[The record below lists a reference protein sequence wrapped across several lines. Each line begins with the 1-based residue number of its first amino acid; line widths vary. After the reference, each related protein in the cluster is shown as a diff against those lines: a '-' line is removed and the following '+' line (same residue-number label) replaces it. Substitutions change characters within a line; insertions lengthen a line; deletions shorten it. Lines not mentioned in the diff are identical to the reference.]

1 VLFDA
6 AASDTSGV
14 KSWNVLVAD
23 DSPVNLR
30 LVTSILESHGHRVV
44 TVDNGL
50 LAFNAAGETP
60 FDAIL
65 MDLDMPEMDGL
76 QATAAIR
83 EAERHATHRATI
95 IALTARTLPGA
106 REACTAV
113 GMDGFLGKPI
123 SADTLLPLM
132 RELVHAEQAD
142 LKGRAT
148 MDRSADLNGR
158 PTKPAN
164 PPAIDQQDLL
174 ERLGGDDELLA
185 ELTDIFH
192 AETPRMMAALRTAVD
207 AGDATNVQRVSH
219 TLRGSVAVFGAHAAS
234 HAALALEHLARGGS
248 LTGASDVLAT
258 LDAEIARLG
267 DELTRLTRSSR
278 A

>member
-1 VLFDA
+1 
-6 AASDTSGV
+6 V

-44 TVDNGL
+44 TVENGL

-83 EAERHATHRATI
+83 EAERHASHRATI

-106 REACTAV
+106 REACMAV

-132 RELVHAEQAD
+132 TELVHPEHTH

-148 MDRSADLNGR
+148 
-158 PTKPAN
+158 TPAN
-164 PPAIDQQDLL
+164 PPAIDQRDLL
-174 ERLGGDDELLA
+174 ERLGGDDELLM

-234 HAALALEHLARGGS
+234 HAALALEHMARGGS
-248 LTGASDVLAT
+248 LAGASDALAT
-258 LDAEIARLG
+258 LDDEIARLSE
-267 DELTRLTRSSR
+267 ELTRLTRSSR

>member
-1 VLFDA
+1 MN
-6 AASDTSGV
+6 
-14 KSWNVLVAD
+14 SWRVLVAD

-30 LVTSILESHGHRVV
+30 LVTSILESHGHRAV
-44 TVDNGL
+44 TVGNGL
-50 LAFNAAGETP
+50 LAFNAAGETA

-83 EAERHATHRATI
+83 EAERRSPHRATI

-106 REACTAV
+106 REACMAV

-132 RELVHAEQAD
+132 RDLVQTAKAAGTAD
-142 LKGRAT
+142 RKTDVKADAKVRPAAAT
-148 MDRSADLNGR
+148 A
-158 PTKPAN
+158 A
-164 PPAIDQQDLL
+164 PAIDRADLL
-174 ERLGGDDELLA
+174 ERLGGDAELLA
-185 ELTDIFH
+185 ELAEIFY
-192 AETPRMMAALRTAVD
+192 AETPRMLTALRTAAEV
-207 AGDATNVQRVSH
+207 GDASNVQRVAH

-234 HAALALEHLARGGS
+234 QAAQSLEQMARGGS
-248 LTGASDVLAT
+248 LAGSAGALAA
-258 LDAEIARLG
+258 LDEEVARLS
-267 DELTRLTRSSR
+267 DELRRLTRSEG